1 MFNGITKCKLYETY
15 SDLTVNVA
23 LHQLQLIQNFDQIA
37 ICFIK
42 SNCSTGQKFEPTA
55 VENHS
60 QVMKVQGDK
69 IKHTY
74 NPIRL

>member
-1 MFNGITKCKLYETY
+1 MSY
-15 SDLTVNVA
+15 SDLTVRVA
-23 LHQLQLIQNFDQIA
+23 IHQLQLIQNSDQIA

-42 SNCSTGQKFEPTA
+42 SNCSTGQKFELTA
-55 VENHS
+55 AENHG
-60 QVMKVQGDK
+60 QGVKVQGDK

>member
-1 MFNGITKCKLYETY
+1 MLL
-15 SDLTVNVA
+15 SM
-23 LHQLQLIQNFDQIA
+23 HQLQFIQNFDQIA

-69 IKHTY
+69 ITY
-74 NPIRL
+74 LQSYKTLTPL